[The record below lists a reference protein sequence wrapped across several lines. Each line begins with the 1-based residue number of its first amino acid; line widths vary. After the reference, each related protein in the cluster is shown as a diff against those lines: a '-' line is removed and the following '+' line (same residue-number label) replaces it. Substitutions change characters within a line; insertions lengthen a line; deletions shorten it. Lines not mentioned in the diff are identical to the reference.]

1 MSVNKR
7 NWTTPK
13 GEEKAAWVVRYSDAA
28 GVRRLKTF
36 RTKKA
41 ADSFAAV
48 SAVEIAA
55 GIHVPDA
62 QTVTVAEAGKNWL
75 KACDEAGLERSTI
88 QQYEQHYRIHI
99 APMIGTEKLTR
110 ITVPFVRNFQDRLR
124 EAGRS
129 AAMIKRIVVSLGGLI
144 ADAQGRGH
152 IIGNAVYD
160 ASKRRLNGKARKVER
175 RQKVKLRVGKDIPTN
190 PEIRAIL
197 EHVTGRYK
205 PLLVTAIFTG
215 LRASELRGLRWDHVD
230 LAKALLHVHQRA
242 DKFHSIGATKTEAGQ
257 RTIPL
262 PPMAVNVLREW
273 KLACPKGDLNL
284 VFPNGEGNIEWH
296 ANIIKRGLWPAQV
309 AAGVRIDSGKRD
321 SDGAAIM
328 VAKYPGLHS
337 IRHWYASWLIN
348 RRVDGGLELPMKTV
362 QERLGHGSIAMTA
375 DVYSH
380 LFPSTDDAQALSA
393 AQNQLMIAVGAT

>member
-1 MSVNKR
+1 M
-7 NWTTPK
+7 
-13 GEEKAAWVVRYSDAA
+13 AWVVRYSDQA

-41 ADSFAAV
+41 ADAFAAV
-48 SAVEIAA
+48 SAVEIRA
-55 GIHVPDA
+55 GVHVPDA

-75 KACDEAGLERSTI
+75 KACDDAGLERATTG
-88 QQYEQHYRIHI
+88 QYEQHFRIHI

-110 ITVPFVRNFQDRLR
+110 ITVPFVRGFADRLR
-124 EAGRS
+124 DAGRS
-129 AAMIKRIVVSLGGLI
+129 PAMIKRVLVSLGSIL
-144 ADAQGRGH
+144 ADAQDRGH
-152 IIGNAVYD
+152 VIGNAVYD
-160 ASKRRLNGKARKVER
+160 ASKRRSNAKAKRVER
-175 RQKVKLRVGKDIPTN
+175 RQKAKLRVGKDIPTN

-197 EHVTGRYK
+197 ECVTGRYK
-205 PLLVTAIFTG
+205 PLIVTAIFTG

-230 LAKALLHVHQRA
+230 LAKALLQVHQRA

-257 RTIPL
+257 REIPL
-262 PPMAVNVLREW
+262 PPMAVSVLREW

-284 VFPNGEGNIEWH
+284 VFPNGEGHIEWH
-296 ANIIKRGLWPAQV
+296 ANIIKRGLWPAEI
-309 AAGVRIDSGKRD
+309 AAGVVVDSGKRD
-321 SDGAAIM
+321 GDGAAIM
-328 VAKYPGLHS
+328 RAKYPGLHAF
-337 IRHWYASWLIN
+337 RHWHASWLIN

-362 QERLGHGSIAMTA
+362 QERMGHGSIAMTA